1 MTTKDETIFKVP
13 KLLADGSNWVTYR
26 DRLRWALSAQGLLDN
41 ITDSIPEPMNPT
53 VNDPPPDPSDTA
65 AIAAHT
71 NLNRGYAIR
80 IKNGRRLKLQSN
92 SVLLALFRIQFS
104 IQSKPRNLRRTSV
117 MPSQKSL
124 KIGPPW

>member
-26 DRLRWALSAQGLLDN
+26 DRLRWALSARGLLDN
-41 ITDSIPEPMNPT
+41 ITDSIPEPTNPT

-71 NLNRGYAIR
+71 SLNRGYAIR
-80 IKNGRRLKLQSN
+80 IEKWATAEATVKQCIAST
-92 SVLLALFRIQFS
+92 VPDS
-104 IQSKPRNLRRTSV
+104 IFN
-117 MPSQKSL
+117 
-124 KIGPPW
+124 